1 MRIQNV
7 NIFVKFRSILEIKT
21 NVKIAIQKCL
31 LKLIYIQF
39 KFILNLINSEETEGN
54 MIKINFSFYLLF
66 VSSNINLNCN
76 YKLINK
82 YQKIFLYNNVLVL
95 TKINYWYNKKI
106 E

>member
-1 MRIQNV
+1 
-7 NIFVKFRSILEIKT
+7 
-21 NVKIAIQKCL
+21 
-31 LKLIYIQF
+31 
-39 KFILNLINSEETEGN
+39 